1 MCGFWRQT
9 NMKRMILVVAVVVA
23 MGLPGRVRAAIECD
37 ARNYDTLCHVYLPV
51 IIGGGGERED

>member
-1 MCGFWRQT
+1 
-9 NMKRMILVVAVVVA
+9 MKRMILVVAVVVA